1 MGGDLS
7 SLAVPESVIE
17 TVFYANSDR
26 KAVALIAFPF

>member
-1 MGGDLS
+1 MGDNLS

-26 KAVALIAFPF
+26 KAVVMMAFPF